1 MDFFDKLDD
10 PKTMGLL
17 NLAAGLMAAG
27 GPSEKPVSFGA
38 GLLGGLG
45 QYQKTMS
52 DAKKMKMMEEE
63 AAARK
68 MEQALKLRQI
78 QQAQQKQEALKQAWA
93 QSMRPASP
101 GGEPIG
107 DSGDFTRASGPS
119 FDQDKFTQLLGQVDP
134 MKAFE
139 LQRAAQEKS
148 RIKLGKGEAVFD
160 PTTGQRLFDNPADE
174 KESMTA
180 VQKAVAN
187 RDRYPQGSPMWNLFN
202 NEAQKLTTHAGNK
215 TVVNINEG
223 QKGFENTMSLR
234 KEYSTDPL
242 TKAFGEMRTT
252 YDIINTSLAMESPAG
267 DMAAATKFMKLL
279 DPGSVVRESEL
290 MMAMQATGLVDKLQR
305 LSKSVIDGHKL
316 GPNQR
321 LDFANTTREIMAA
334 AASRQ
339 QGLAN
344 YYRGIAGE
352 SKLNPDHVAPGSVF
366 EMTKPKSE
374 AAVMPDMPKA
384 NGSNKGRTI
393 RNAETGEMYQSDGLR
408 WVKIQ

>member
-1 MDFFDKLDD
+1 MSFLDNLDD

-27 GPSEKPVSFGA
+27 GPSEKPVSLGA
-38 GLLGGLG
+38 GLLGGLQ
-45 QYQKTMS
+45 QYSKTMAE
-52 DAKKMKMMEEE
+52 AKKMKMLEEE

-68 MEQALKLRQI
+68 MEQAMRLRQM
-78 QQAQQKQEALKQAWA
+78 QQAQQKQEALRQAWA

-107 DSGDFTRASGPS
+107 DSGDFTRPSGPS
-119 FDQDKFTQLLGQVDP
+119 FDQDKFAQLLGQIDP
-134 MKAFE
+134 MKAIE
-139 LQRAAQEKS
+139 MQRAAQKEG
-148 RIKLGKGEAVFD
+148 RMKLGKGEAVFD
-160 PTTGQRLFDNPADE
+160 PVTGQRLFDNPADE

-180 VQKAVAN
+180 VQKAIAN

-234 KEYSTDPL
+234 KEYSTNPL

-252 YDIINTSLAMESPAG
+252 YDIVNSSLGMRTPAG

-290 MMAMQATGLVDKLQR
+290 MMAMEATGMLDKVTSLANRIITGEKLTPSQR
-305 LSKSVIDGHKL
+305 
-316 GPNQR
+316 Q
-321 LDFANTTREIMAA
+321 DFSTATREIMSA

-339 QGLAN
+339 QDLAN

-352 SKLNPDHVAPGSVF
+352 NQLNADHVAPGSVF
-366 EMTKPKSE
+366 EIPKPKSQT
-374 AAVMPDMPKA
+374 AAMPDMPKA